1 LKLVGLDCFDY
12 ELRYVHGEYVM
23 SGGRAAASQTGTLI
37 RLRTDEGLDGWGEI
51 TPLGSTYLPTFAEG
65 ARTALRFLAPHLLGL
80 DPTNVSGFRR
90 SMDAALMGHQY
101 AKSAVDIACWDLR
114 GKAAGLPIAALLG
127 GVLQKDFPLYEA
139 VPLGSPESMASFAGR
154 RIAAGIKRFQLKVG
168 NNPHEDAARTRAVV
182 EAVTDDTIVIA
193 DSNGGWSLLDARI
206 AMNSM
211 AGLPVFIEQPCRTTE
226 DSALA
231 SRDSKLPLVLDE
243 SIITLSDV
251 YEAKRSAGVSSI
263 NIKISRVGGITG
275 AALMRDVMQ
284 ELDLMVSVEDMWG
297 GDLIT
302 AAVSH
307 LAASTRPESLLMTS
321 FMNDWTDGHVAG
333 YRPRSV
339 NGRGSAPTG
348 PGLGIEIDT
357 SLLGEPLFSVE
368 AEQESRHRIAVGW
381 VSADVTLRGGFW
393 AGRPGG
399 LGWGEVLWRC
409 PGQHDDPGGHR
420 REGHHG
426 DGELGRAVGEVLA
439 EQPDAQDDA
448 GERVDDDHQR
458 LGHAQR
464 PDVQRALLEQPAGD
478 RGDDERIHR
487 PGRQHAA
494 DTGDRQCLGRGL
506 EKRRLQG
513 RRQRLR
519 RRQGGRPPRRR
530 APQARHRQNRDGPAE
545 HQPS

>member
-1 LKLVGLDCFDY
+1 VKLVGLDCFDY
-12 ELRYVHGEYVM
+12 ELRYAHGEYVM

-51 TPLGSTYLPTFAEG
+51 TPLGSTYLPAFAEG

-168 NNPHEDAARTRAVV
+168 NNPREDAARTRAVV

-211 AGLPVFIEQPCRTTE
+211 TGLPVFIEQPCRTTE

-243 SIITLSDV
+243 SIVTLSDV

-368 AEQESRHRIAVGW
+368 A
-381 VSADVTLRGGFW
+381 
-393 AGRPGG
+393 
-399 LGWGEVLWRC
+399 
-409 PGQHDDPGGHR
+409 
-420 REGHHG
+420 
-426 DGELGRAVGEVLA
+426 
-439 EQPDAQDDA
+439 
-448 GERVDDDHQR
+448 
-458 LGHAQR
+458 
-464 PDVQRALLEQPAGD
+464 
-478 RGDDERIHR
+478 
-487 PGRQHAA
+487 
-494 DTGDRQCLGRGL
+494 
-506 EKRRLQG
+506 
-513 RRQRLR
+513 
-519 RRQGGRPPRRR
+519 
-530 APQARHRQNRDGPAE
+530 
-545 HQPS
+545 